1 MISRAEELNFIKVT
15 SELEALLL
23 EAKLINE
30 NKPKYNSVLKDDKS
44 PLYITITK
52 DDFPRVI
59 TSRKDGD
66 FGPFPNSKTVNLV
79 LKIIRKIFPFSDH
92 KIGKRACLY
101 SHLGLCNPCPNEIKT
116 NSEAKKYKKNISMI
130 RKILSGKIRSVQ
142 KNLENEMTE
151 LSRLQKFE
159 GALAIRDKLKK
170 IEYITQPIIPT
181 NLYLENPNL
190 NEDIRKSELKEMSK
204 LVKIK
209 NLHRIECYDVS
220 HLAGSYATAS
230 MVVFINGEAD
240 KSEYRHFRIR
250 QKKSQSDYDS
260 LCEVAKRRFQND
272 WGSPDLIIV
281 DGGIGQV
288 KAFKSNIP
296 TVGIAKNPDRLIV
309 GNQKIKLTGNTLNF
323 VSRIRNEAH
332 RFARRYHHALI
343 SKGLFK

>member
-1 MISRAEELNFIKVT
+1 
-15 SELEALLL
+15 
-23 EAKLINE
+23 
-30 NKPKYNSVLKDDKS
+30 
-44 PLYITITK
+44 
-52 DDFPRVI
+52 
-59 TSRKDGD
+59 
-66 FGPFPNSKTVNLV
+66 
-79 LKIIRKIFPFSDH
+79 
-92 KIGKRACLY
+92 
-101 SHLGLCNPCPNEIKT
+101 
-116 NSEAKKYKKNISMI
+116 
-130 RKILSGKIRSVQ
+130 
-142 KNLENEMTE
+142 
-151 LSRLQKFE
+151 
-159 GALAIRDKLKK
+159 
-170 IEYITQPIIPT
+170 
-181 NLYLENPNL
+181 
-190 NEDIRKSELKEMSK
+190 MSK
-204 LVKIK
+204 LVRIK